1 MNLQGITRRIL
12 ALPQS
17 PLIIT
22 ILESEQTVRL
32 VQKFV
37 LLLENIVE
45 RSIILS
51 ILRDKVQEQAAHHE
65 TGTTG
70 PSLERLEQIETE
82 LKDIR
87 RESAAVLEALSD
99 NTTHET

>member
-37 LLLENIVE
+37 LLIENIVE

-51 ILRDKVQEQAAHHE
+51 ILRDKVQEQAAYQE
-65 TGTTG
+65 TGTSG

-87 RESAAVLEALSD
+87 RESAAVLEALSN
-99 NTTHET
+99 NTTQEP